1 MVVSILRL
9 AGGLLLAIGGWFAGD
24 LRRQRLAERCR
35 CLEAILWLLARLEQ
49 EIDYRHRDLNR
60 LYRDLQAEAAQGPLG
75 ESLRPGGSFQTA
87 EAPAWLEPEEQSCF
101 LACMSGLGRTAAEQ
115 ECVRLAYYQKRF
127 GDFLKD
133 AAACRDAASLDRK
146 LGLAAGGMLA
156 LWLL

>member
-1 MVVSILRL
+1 MSMLRL
-9 AGGLLLAIGGWFAGD
+9 AGGLLLTAGGWFAGD

-35 CLEAILWLLARLEQ
+35 SLEAILWLLARLEQ
-49 EIDYRHRDLNR
+49 EIGYRHMDLNR
-60 LYRDLQAEAAQGPLG
+60 LYRDLQAETAEGPLG
-75 ESLRPGGSFQTA
+75 EILHPGGAFQTA
-87 EAPAWLEPEEQSCF
+87 EPPAWLEPEERACF

-127 GDFLKD
+127 RDFLKD
-133 AAACRDAASLDRK
+133 AAACRDAAGLDRK